1 MRFDN
6 HFYVAVIKAI
16 LVKASILLVAT
27 FKHEKKQCEILQ
39 GINFSQI
46 TMAVKNEI
54 ENLSSATTDLVIS
67 LSPSTR
73 KQAHVRKSNPA
84 INANHKWVSGCA
96 K

>member
-1 MRFDN
+1 LRFDN
-6 HFYVAVIKAI
+6 HSYVAVIKAI
-16 LVKASILLVAT
+16 LVKASVLLVAIY
-27 FKHEKKQCEILQ
+27 KHEKEQCEILQ

-46 TMAVKNEI
+46 TLAVKNEI
-54 ENLSSATTDLVIS
+54 KNLSSATPDLVIS

-84 INANHKWVSGCA
+84 INAKHKWVSGCA